1 MMTQIRSSTCSSPAL
16 IRAERGSPDIYVRS
30 PDSLRPKDRDGAKR
44 LARRP
49 PEHPFSP
56 MARFARWRPP
66 CVEGGQTSDRAE
78 GPLWAVKPNS
88 RSLSNV
94 SYGADSGPSRGD
106 HSRRPFRPIATS
118 TLATSDGRFTSIP
131 ACRGRC
137 EPRGRSR
144 RDNPTNGDPRA
155 GLRQDRSGNARHA
168 SADRQRK
175 GR

>member
-1 MMTQIRSSTCSSPAL
+1 MMTHIRSSTCSSPAL

-106 HSRRPFRPIATS
+106 HSRRPFRPTEASMAAVCYDRFAQIAAS
-118 TLATSDGRFTSIP
+118 PVLAGNGS
-131 ACRGRC
+131 
-137 EPRGRSR
+137 SR
-144 RDNPTNGDPRA
+144 PLA
-155 GLRQDRSGNARHA
+155 GLKIGSVNGRGARESGLWLKA
-168 SADRQRK
+168 SIAP
-175 GR
+175 